1 MNIFVVVGLVVV
13 VLFVGWRMFIR
24 TQGVWID
31 APSDPHE
38 YVKPELA
45 ALVDWL
51 ATQAESQIGRGHV
64 IAGDP
69 IALGNIAEVT
79 ERALAGQRDAGSV
92 EINIPELIGD
102 AEGWHGFRVTL
113 DREQLRQYG
122 IGTTDA

>member
-1 MNIFVVVGLVVV
+1 
-13 VLFVGWRMFIR
+13 MFIR

-64 IAGDP
+64 IVGDP

-79 ERALAGQRDAGSV
+79 ERALAGQRDAGGV
-92 EINIPELIGD
+92 EISIPELIGD